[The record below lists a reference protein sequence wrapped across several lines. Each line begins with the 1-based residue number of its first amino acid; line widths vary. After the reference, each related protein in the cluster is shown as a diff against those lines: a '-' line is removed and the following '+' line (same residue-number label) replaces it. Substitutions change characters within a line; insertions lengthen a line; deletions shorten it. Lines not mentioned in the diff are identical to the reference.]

1 MDLKFHSDSNNK
13 AILIVS
19 VENNLVKYLSV
30 ASSETE
36 KTRLFR
42 SHSSLRHFSGLLPLV
57 FVLNSLYENKNFIAS

>member
-30 ASSETE
+30 ASNETE
-36 KTRLFR
+36 TTIYLEAF
-42 SHSSLRHFSGLLPLV
+42 
-57 FVLNSLYENKNFIAS
+57 LNFAEAFFWFAAIGIYFE